1 VRSAALLG
9 GGASLL
15 HLTRMN
21 VFAQSSSDYRALV
34 CVFLNG
40 GNDGSNML
48 VPMSAAGYADY
59 ERARG
64 LLALKQNTLRP
75 ISTSSNELFG
85 LHPSLT
91 GLDTLFQEGRL
102 AFVANVGTL
111 VRPLSREEY
120 QAHIAPVPRNLFS
133 HIDQQMAWHTATPAG
148 LETGWGGRLAERLGP
163 SSGEAFP
170 IVLSTA
176 GNAAF
181 GVGAQTVHATLDPG
195 IAPGLKGVDASPV
208 SQARLHAFEQLLA
221 LPSGSVLVGAANEM
235 TREGLRQANLLNAAL
250 RAARPFATPF
260 PSTTLGSQLAD
271 IARVISVRQEL
282 GVTRQI
288 FFCSLS
294 GFDSHAG
301 QLAAHAALLSQLG
314 EALGAFYRVTQ
325 ELGVAHAVTAFTQ
338 SEFGRTL
345 QATSSLGSDHAWG
358 SHHFVLGGAVRGGTV
373 YGTFPSLTLGGP
385 DDASERGVLLPTTSL
400 DQYGATLA
408 SWLGVR
414 GEDLPV
420 VFPGLTNFAT
430 SDLGFLAPSV

>member
-1 VRSAALLG
+1 MTA
-9 GGASLL
+9 
-15 HLTRMN
+15 
-21 VFAQSSSDYRALV
+21 FAQSSSDYRALV

-48 VPMSAAGYADY
+48 VPMSAGGYADY
-59 ERARG
+59 EQARG
-64 LLALKQNTLRP
+64 LLALKQNTLKP
-75 ISTSSNELFG
+75 ITTSSNELFG
-85 LHPSLT
+85 LHPSLA
-91 GLDTLFQEGRL
+91 GLDTLFQEGRV
-102 AFVANVGTL
+102 AIVANVGTL

-120 QAHIAPVPRNLFS
+120 RAQVAPVPRNLFS
-133 HIDQQMAWHTATPAG
+133 HIDQQMAWHTAAPAG
-148 LETGWGGRLAERLGP
+148 SQTGWGGRVAERLGP
-163 SSGEAFP
+163 GGTNVFP
-170 IVLSTA
+170 VVLSTA
-176 GNAAF
+176 GNATF
-181 GVGAQTVHATLDPG
+181 GIGAETVHATLDPG
-195 IAPGLKGVDASPV
+195 IAPGLLGVDAGAV

-221 LPSGSVLVGAANEM
+221 LPSGSVLVGAASGT
-235 TREGLRQANLLNAAL
+235 TREGMRQAHVLNAAL
-250 RAARPFATPF
+250 RSARPLLTSL
-260 PSTTLGSQLAD
+260 PSTPLGSQLAD

-282 GVTRQI
+282 GMSRQI

-301 QLAAHAALLSQLG
+301 QLAAHAALLGQLG
-314 EALGAFYRVTQ
+314 EALSAFYRVTQ
-325 ELGVAHAVTAFTQ
+325 ELGVAQSVTTFTQ

-373 YGTFPSLTLGGP
+373 YGTFPSLALGGP

-414 GEDLPV
+414 AEDLPA

-430 SDLGFLAPSV
+430 SDLGFLAPAV